1 MEAGVQLIKRYP
13 LLNISHPQVI
23 FHILECATHVSF
35 RQNFGHQ
42 PILNRFM
49 WHLKHPFIWNLNRL
63 RLQTRLFKSF
73 DAK

>member
-49 WHLKHPFIWNLNRL
+49 LAP
-63 RLQTRLFKSF
+63 QTSISMEFESFK
-73 DAK
+73 AAY